1 MQLLFFSP
9 QPVPCLPPGFICTRC
24 CTSVPHCVHRPL
36 PHVLSPF
43 PVSLSLLPLFGVGG
57 TSQGCVGYTVE
68 DAAAERGAQHSHM
81 IMVQVVP
88 RRGQVKGRVQ
98 ESWQV
103 WLSVLCQRDGL
114 SWPAAALRKLE
125 EDNRS
130 PRGCFVSRKGTD

>member
-1 MQLLFFSP
+1 
-9 QPVPCLPPGFICTRC
+9 
-24 CTSVPHCVHRPL
+24 
-36 PHVLSPF
+36 
-43 PVSLSLLPLFGVGG
+43 
-57 TSQGCVGYTVE
+57 
-68 DAAAERGAQHSHM
+68 M

-98 ESWQV
+98 ESWRV

-114 SWPAAALRKLE
+114 SWLAAALRKLE